1 MENKQDL
8 FEILR
13 KIRNKPESSQRE
25 LAKELGFS
33 LGKLNYCLKELQKK
47 GFVKIQN
54 FSQKKNKVMYFKKY
68 ILTQKGIK
76 YRVELTLK
84 FMNRKMKEYDQLKKE
99 ISKDKIVNL

>member
-54 FSQKKNKVMYFKKY
+54 FSKKKNKVMYFKKY

-99 ISKDKIVNL
+99 ISKDKIINL

>member
-54 FSQKKNKVMYFKKY
+54 FSQKRNKVMYFKKY

-76 YRVELTLK
+76 YRIELTLK

-99 ISKDKIVNL
+99 ISKDKIINL

>member
-76 YRVELTLK
+76 YRV
-84 FMNRKMKEYDQLKKE
+84 
-99 ISKDKIVNL
+99 

>member
-47 GFVKIQN
+47 GFVKIHN
-54 FSQKKNKVMYFKKY
+54 FSKKKNKVMYFKKY

-99 ISKDKIVNL
+99 ISKDKIINL